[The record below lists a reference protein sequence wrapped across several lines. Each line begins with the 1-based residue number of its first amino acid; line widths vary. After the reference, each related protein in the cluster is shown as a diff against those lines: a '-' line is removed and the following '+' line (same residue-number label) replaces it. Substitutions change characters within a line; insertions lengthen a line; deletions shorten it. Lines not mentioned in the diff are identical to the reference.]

1 MSVRPPFPS
10 VQWML
15 AAVLVAD
22 ALVLG
27 TIAVVT
33 RSDASTSR
41 LFPGP
46 STPAPKPD
54 KPVAAPPLDRDWGMC
69 WHDKKDVERVAI
81 TYLDPII
88 DTQVTEAELLRWFG
102 KLPYDSVQVW
112 KLEHKDG
119 HRRVAFELD
128 WTRWPG
134 PPGWDETTRGWTGDD
149 LCSALRHD
157 LVARGVGRPRP
168 PAVKAATDDLTK
180 SRHNFEFFDERR
192 ADRYEDRDLAGTL
205 ADVVTQDRLP
215 ELLRWVETPAKA
227 TR

>member
-1 MSVRPPFPS
+1 
-10 VQWML
+10 ML

-27 TIAVVT
+27 SIAVAT
-33 RSDASTSR
+33 RTDAGAAPSPP
-41 LFPGP
+41 PGP
-46 STPAPKPD
+46 GTAKGSQAPTKLTD
-54 KPVAAPPLDRDWGMC
+54 VAGPLDRDWGMC
-69 WHDKKDVERVAI
+69 WHSSKDVERVAI

-88 DTQVTEAELLRWFG
+88 DVGVTEAEMLRWFG
-102 KLPYDSVQVW
+102 KIPYDSIEVW

-119 HRRVAFELD
+119 SRRIAFELD

-168 PAVKAATDDLTK
+168 PAVKAATDDLTR

-192 ADRYEDRDLAGTL
+192 ADRYEDRDLAGTVAEVVA
-205 ADVVTQDRLP
+205 ADRVP
-215 ELLRWVETPAKA
+215 ELLRWVEGTRAKGTP
-227 TR
+227 

>member
-1 MSVRPPFPS
+1 
-10 VQWML
+10 ML

-27 TIAVVT
+27 SIAVAT
-33 RSDASTSR
+33 RTDAGAAPSPP
-41 LFPGP
+41 PGP
-46 STPAPKPD
+46 GTAKGSQAPTKLTD
-54 KPVAAPPLDRDWGMC
+54 VAGPLDRDWGMC
-69 WHDKKDVERVAI
+69 WHSSMDVERVAI

-88 DTQVTEAELLRWFG
+88 DVGVTEAEMLRWFG
-102 KLPYDSVQVW
+102 KIPYDSIEVW

-119 HRRVAFELD
+119 SRRIAFELD

-168 PAVKAATDDLTK
+168 PAVKAATDDLTR

-192 ADRYEDRDLAGTL
+192 ADRYEDRDLAGTVAEVVA
-205 ADVVTQDRLP
+205 ADRVP
-215 ELLRWVETPAKA
+215 ELLRWVEGTRAKGTP
-227 TR
+227 